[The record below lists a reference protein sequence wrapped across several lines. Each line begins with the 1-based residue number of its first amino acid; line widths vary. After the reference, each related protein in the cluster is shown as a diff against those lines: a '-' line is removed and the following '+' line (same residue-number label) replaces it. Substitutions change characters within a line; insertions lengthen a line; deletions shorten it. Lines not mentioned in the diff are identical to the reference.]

1 MTDAREPASTRD
13 ADTRVFQLIFER
25 SPTAQALLSL
35 GTESRVV
42 ANPAMAA
49 MLGMP
54 VEAFDDLEPMS
65 VIHPDDRHGINESMD
80 RLAAGEAPR
89 STVQLRLVRADGSI
103 FPAHI
108 AATSLQ
114 NEDGEFL
121 SLLITVDDVTE
132 RVELE
137 RRALH
142 DDLTGL
148 PNRAALSEY
157 LDYALRRRT
166 PQPCA
171 ALFIDLDN
179 FKTVNDRFGHA
190 AGDDL
195 LVDVAKQV
203 RANLR
208 EGDIAARVG
217 GDEFVVVCELDAV
230 EHAFGVGERIRLAI
244 QQGLDD
250 ASPASGVTASV
261 GVAVARAGDDPDALI
276 RRADAAAYIAKRSGK
291 SRSEILGAR

>member
-1 MTDAREPASTRD
+1 M
-13 ADTRVFQLIFER
+13 FGI
-25 SPTAQALLSL
+25 
-35 GTESRVV
+35 
-42 ANPAMAA
+42 
-49 MLGMP
+49 P
-54 VEAFDDLEPMS
+54 VEAFAAVEPMS
-65 VIHPDDRHGINESMD
+65 VIHPDDREGIAESML
-80 RLAAGEAPR
+80 RLEAGEAQR
-89 STVQLRLVRADGSI
+89 LMVQVRLMRGDGSI
-103 FPAHI
+103 FHAHV
-108 AATSLQ
+108 AATALH
-114 NEDGEFL
+114 NDEGEFV
-121 SLLITVDDVTE
+121 SLLVTIDDATE
-132 RVELE
+132 RIELE

-179 FKTVNDRFGHA
+179 FKTVNDSFGHA

-195 LVDVAKQV
+195 LIHVAKQL

-217 GDEFVVVCELDAV
+217 GDEFVVVCELDTV

-250 ASPASGVTASV
+250 TSPALGVTASV
-261 GVAVARAGDDPDALI
+261 GVAVARAGDDPAALI
-276 RRADAAAYIAKRSGK
+276 RRADTAAYIAKRSGK